1 MSGGMPTPLSRTRT
15 TASSPSRATVM
26 RTRPPVSVYLAALF
40 SRFTTTCSSRPGSPS
55 THSGSVG
62 SSRENSCRR
71 ASRSGRADS
80 AARFMT
86 ARRSTRSL
94 REPQLPLGD
103 AADVEQVVH
112 QPDHLLHLPLD
123 DPAGLLDDRVVGPHL
138 PQDAQ
143 GVEDGRERVAEFV
156 GQQGHEL
163 LLAPVGL
170 GQAVRP
176 LRLGLAAPGSSVRS
190 CITRAK
196 AWTCFV
202 SL

>member
-1 MSGGMPTPLSRTRT
+1 MPTPLSGTRT

-26 RTRPPVSVYLAALF
+26 RTSPPVSVYFAALF
-40 SRFTTTCSSRPGSPS
+40 SRFTAICSSRAGSPS

-71 ASRSGRADS
+71 ASRSGRAES
-80 AARFMT
+80 AARFIDGPQFHP
-86 ARRSTRSL
+86 L
-94 REPQLPLGD
+94 GLEPELPLGD

-123 DPAGLLDDRVVGPHL
+123 DAPGLLDDRVVGPHL
-138 PQDAQ
+138 AQDAQ

-156 GQQGHEL
+156 GQHRHEL

-176 LRLGLAAPGSSVRS
+176 LRLGLPCAWPSVRS

-196 AWTCFV
+196 AWTCLA